1 MPVQYWQVH
10 KIFSRKIIMENYF
23 DPEKDTEKD
32 LEEAFDLRF
41 WESQHGHVVTCINCT
56 VVVEGENLT
65 VIK

>member
-1 MPVQYWQVH
+1 
-10 KIFSRKIIMENYF
+10 MENYF